1 MSRIRIGGLVLVLA
15 LMGTAFAQDKD
26 KDKPKKPEEGT
37 TTKLKGQLP
46 PYYKK
51 LGLRDDQ
58 VQKIYKL
65 RADYKQKVDDLKKKM
80 DLLKVDE
87 KESLEKVLTPEQLK
101 RLKELRSGEK
111 PSDS

>member
-1 MSRIRIGGLVLVLA
+1 MSRIRIGGLVLVLV

-26 KDKPKKPEEGT
+26 KDKPKKPDEGT
-37 TTKLKGQLP
+37 PTRLKGQLP
-46 PYYKK
+46 PYFKK

-65 RADYKQKVDDLKKKM
+65 RADYKVKADDLKKKM
-80 DLLKVDE
+80 DLLKGEE

-111 PSDS
+111 LSDS